1 MIETKKR
8 QLVVSDIVLIGE
20 IGGTAEEDAAALIKV
35 IEPAVN
41 LFQLSFFFVTKHF
54 GFWMKIKKKVVLR
67 SLLLWYCWTHSTT
80 GKRWNNKVKL
90 IRFLQSH
97 RRRWKLNLSDYVLL
111 KPEKFKS
118 DLLFSRSQVI
128 FWSCEKT
135 MFFCKKCSIFGI
147 GIFFKKKI
155 DSSDPLHQ

>member
-1 MIETKKR
+1 METKKR

-20 IGGTAEEDAAALIKV
+20 IGGTAEEDAAALI
-35 IEPAVN
+35 
-41 LFQLSFFFVTKHF
+41 
-54 GFWMKIKKKVVLR
+54 KKVVLR

-128 FWSCEKT
+128 FWSCEKS

>member
-1 MIETKKR
+1 METKKR

-20 IGGTAEEDAAALIKV
+20 IGGTAEEDAAALI
-35 IEPAVN
+35 
-41 LFQLSFFFVTKHF
+41 
-54 GFWMKIKKKVVLR
+54 KKVVLR

-128 FWSCEKT
+128 FWSCEK
-135 MFFCKKCSIFGI
+135 IYV
-147 GIFFKKKI
+147 
-155 DSSDPLHQ
+155 LL

>member
-1 MIETKKR
+1 MVKLIRFFESRRRLWKLNLSDYVQLKPEKFKSALLLSRSQKR

-20 IGGTAEEDAAALIKV
+20 IGGTAEEDAAALI
-35 IEPAVN
+35 
-41 LFQLSFFFVTKHF
+41 
-54 GFWMKIKKKVVLR
+54 KKVVLR

-97 RRRWKLNLSDYVLL
+97 RRRWKLNLSDYV
-111 KPEKFKS
+111 
-118 DLLFSRSQVI
+118 I
-128 FWSCEKT
+128 FWSCEKS

>member
-1 MIETKKR
+1 METKKR

-41 LFQLSFFFVTKHF
+41 LFQLSFFFL
-54 GFWMKIKKKVVLR
+54 VLR

-128 FWSCEKT
+128 FWSCEKS